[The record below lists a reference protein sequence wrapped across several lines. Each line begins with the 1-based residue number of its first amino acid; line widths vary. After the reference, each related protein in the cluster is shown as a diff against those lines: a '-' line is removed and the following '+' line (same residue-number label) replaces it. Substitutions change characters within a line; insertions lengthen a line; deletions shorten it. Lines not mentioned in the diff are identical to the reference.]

1 MAQWKQMMTQQQD
14 LASRY
19 RKAKEGKE
27 MTYDTSCYVC
37 GHAPEEHR
45 NEDSECEF
53 EDGCDC
59 ICFEAREDEEEEAR
73 ALTPVKEQSPPH

>member
-1 MAQWKQMMTQQQD
+1 MIEDIRGIPADND
-14 LASRY
+14 LDDRRADNLSRMPPPT
-19 RKAKEGKE
+19 REP
-27 MTYDTSCYVC
+27 DDPSCYVC

-59 ICFEAREDEEEEAR
+59 ACFESRGLE
-73 ALTPVKEQSPPH
+73 

>member
-1 MAQWKQMMTQQQD
+1 MTD
-14 LASRY
+14 P
-19 RKAKEGKE
+19 
-27 MTYDTSCYVC
+27 SCYVC

-59 ICFEAREDEEEEAR
+59 ICFEARKDEEEEYDR
-73 ALTPVKEQSPPH
+73 PS

>member
-1 MAQWKQMMTQQQD
+1 MSETKND
-14 LASRY
+14 P
-19 RKAKEGKE
+19 
-27 MTYDTSCYVC
+27 SCYVC

-59 ICFEAREDEEEEAR
+59 ICFEARPDEEAEREFLSDNAWDR
-73 ALTPVKEQSPPH
+73 RQGT